1 MMPMDLGP
9 IAFGII
15 IEVISVNAIRPT
27 VLKRV
32 YIYLL
37 NGFSTFGTISFFL
50 LRELTKIDNKFL
62 IIKMKKSEI
71 ISRNKYQNFQE
82 ISK

>member
-1 MMPMDLGP
+1 MRPMDLGP

>member
-62 IIKMKKSEI
+62 IIKMKKGEI